1 MSKPKGSLI
10 VYSGPS
16 GVGKGTI
23 IAPMVRDNIFAMSVS
38 ATTRAPRV
46 GEVDGVSYYFLNRA
60 KFEQMIA
67 ENQFLEYAQYN
78 GNYYGTPREFV
89 EQKLNAGI
97 DVLLEIEVVGAMKVK
112 KSFPEAVFIFVM
124 PPSFEELRAR
134 LTNRQT
140 ETAEQIHNR
149 LAAARDEIKMAEQ
162 YDFIIINNDLATARE
177 SLLPAVRAAK
187 LLARKNYNFI
197 KEVEKLC

>member
-1 MSKPKGSLI
+1 MSKPRGSLI

-23 IAPMVRDNIFAMSVS
+23 IAPLIKEQIFAMSVS
-38 ATTRAPRV
+38 ATTRAPRA
-46 GEVDGVSYYFLNRA
+46 GEAEGLSYYFLSRDC
-60 KFEQMIA
+60 FEQMIK
-67 ENQFLEYAQYN
+67 EDKFLEYAQYN

-89 EQKLNAGI
+89 EQKLNAGV

-112 KSFPEAVFIFVM
+112 QSFPEAVFIFVM

-134 LTNRQT
+134 LTGRRT
-140 ETAEQIHNR
+140 ETAQQIHNR

-162 YDFIIINNDLATARE
+162 YDFIIINNDLAAARE
-177 SLLPAVRAAK
+177 NLLAAVRAGK
-187 LLARKNYNFI
+187 LLTRKNYNFI

>member
-1 MSKPKGSLI
+1 MNKPRGSLI

-23 IAPMVRDNIFAMSVS
+23 IAPLIKEGVFAMSVS

-46 GEVDGVSYYFLNRA
+46 GEVEGQSYYFLDRSR
-60 KFEQMIA
+60 FEQMIA
-67 ENQFLEYAQYN
+67 GDKFLEYAQYN

-112 KSFPEAVFIFVM
+112 QSFPEAVFIFVM
-124 PPSFEELRAR
+124 PPSFEELRTR
-134 LTNRQT
+134 LVGRQT
-140 ETAEQIHNR
+140 ETDQQIHSR
-149 LAAARDEIKMAEQ
+149 LAAARDEIKMAQQ
-162 YDFIIINNDLATARE
+162 YDFIIVNNDLASARE
-177 SLLPAVRAAK
+177 NLLAAVRAGK
-187 LLARKNYNFI
+187 LLTRKNYNFI

>member
-177 SLLPAVRAAK
+177 SLLSAVRAAK
-187 LLARKNYNFI
+187 LLTRKNYNFI